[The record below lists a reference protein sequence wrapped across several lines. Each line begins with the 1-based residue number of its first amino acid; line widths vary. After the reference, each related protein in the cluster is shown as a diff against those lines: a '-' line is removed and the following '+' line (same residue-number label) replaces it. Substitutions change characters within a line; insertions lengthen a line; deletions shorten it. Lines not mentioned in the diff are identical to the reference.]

1 MAHELWLLRHGDAE
15 PHGTRPD
22 AERRLTELGE
32 REAQAAGA
40 ALRELHVEPTA
51 VFTSP
56 RVRALQT
63 AKLACASL
71 GIEPVVHE
79 PLSAGF
85 TAQEALT
92 LCAGLEVVL
101 IIGHQP
107 DFGQIVHDLTGA
119 RPELATGGVA
129 GVRLDDGGTLLTL
142 LRPRA
147 LRLIGGL

>member
-22 AERRLTELGE
+22 AERRLTALGE
-32 REAQAAGA
+32 REARSAGA
-40 ALRELHVEPTA
+40 ALRELRVEPTA

-56 RVRALQT
+56 RVRARQT
-63 AKLACASL
+63 AQLACAAL
-71 GIEPVVHE
+71 GIEPVEHE
-79 PLSAGF
+79 PLSSGF
-85 TAQEALT
+85 TAQEAQA

-101 IIGHQP
+101 IVGHQP
-107 DFGQIVHDLTGA
+107 DFSQIVHDLTGA

-129 GVRLDDGGTLLTL
+129 GIRLDGGGTLLTL

-147 LRLIGGL
+147 LRLIGGV

>member
-1 MAHELWLLRHGDAE
+1 MAHELWLLRHGEAE

-22 AERRLTELGE
+22 PERRLTERGE
-32 REAQAAGA
+32 REARSAGA
-40 ALRELHVEPTA
+40 ALRELHVEPTT

-63 AKLACASL
+63 AQLACASL

-85 TAQEALT
+85 TAQEAVT
-92 LCAGLEVVL
+92 LCAGLEVVV
-101 IIGHQP
+101 IVGHQP
-107 DFGQIVHDLTGA
+107 DFGQIIHDLTGA

-129 GVRLDDGGTLLTL
+129 GIRLEDGGTLLTL

-147 LRLIGGL
+147 LRLIGGV

>member
-92 LCAGLEVVL
+92 LCAGLDVVL
-101 IIGHQP
+101 IVGHQP

-147 LRLIGGL
+147 LRLIGGV

>member
-85 TAQEALT
+85 TAPEALT

-101 IIGHQP
+101 IVGHQP